1 MERRVIT
8 VFGGSGFIG
17 RHLVR
22 RFAAEEWIVRVV
34 VRDPERA
41 AFLKMFGDPGLLPL
55 HGDVADAASVA
66 RGISESH
73 AVINLVR
80 SFIKRGGAPSGVST

>member
-41 AFLKMFGDPGLLPL
+41 AFLKMFGDPGRLCRCTAMSPTPHRLPGEFL
-55 HGDVADAASVA
+55 N
-66 RGISESH
+66 R
-73 AVINLVR
+73 
-80 SFIKRGGAPSGVST
+80 TQ